1 MNIRVT
7 IYISFKFQ
15 LLSPTQYPHPQP
27 ARLCFLLSGKQ
38 SHSTPAQYPHP
49 QSPCKEMTHP
59 RGPFGFVNKILT
71 IFLYVYLGITIAAS
85 STDPLAQQ
93 QLDKVLQL
101 PGQNF
106 DVSFAHYAGYITVNE
121 DSGRA
126 LFYWFI
132 EATKDPD
139 SKPLVLWLNGGQTS
153 ILFIPFS

>member
-1 MNIRVT
+1 
-7 IYISFKFQ
+7 
-15 LLSPTQYPHPQP
+15 
-27 ARLCFLLSGKQ
+27 
-38 SHSTPAQYPHP
+38 
-49 QSPCKEMTHP
+49 MTNP

-71 IFLYVYLGITIAAS
+71 IFIHVYLGITIATS
-85 STDPLAQQ
+85 STHPLVQQ

-106 DVSFAHYAGYITVNE
+106 NVSFAHYAGYITVDE

-139 SKPLVLWLNGGQTS
+139 SKPLVLWLNGGQTL